1 MRGGAVLT
9 GGSALLEGIAELGS
23 SILELPVRVGSP
35 ESKDHVGMIQTVSH
49 PMFSTA
55 CGLLQFGLE
64 DITERR
70 GKKSLVLELEDR
82 GSKII
87 DWFKD
92 FLCWSE
98 SGGR

>member
-1 MRGGAVLT
+1 
-9 GGSALLEGIAELGS
+9 
-23 SILELPVRVGSP
+23 
-35 ESKDHVGMIQTVSH
+35 
-49 PMFSTA
+49 
-55 CGLLQFGLE
+55 LLQFGLE

-92 FLCWSE
+92 FFMLE
-98 SGGR
+98 